1 MSKKVFKRLMIQK
14 HRELMQEMARTHKYY
29 TDSTSAAKKKDL
41 KDKSQDSNETKGKQ
55 AKPGKS
61 SKNKRNQA
69 KHPTRKRNQ

>member
-29 TDSTSAAKKKDL
+29 TDSTSAAKKDL

-61 SKNKRNQA
+61 SKNKHQQT
-69 KHPTRKRNQ
+69 KHSTRKRNQ